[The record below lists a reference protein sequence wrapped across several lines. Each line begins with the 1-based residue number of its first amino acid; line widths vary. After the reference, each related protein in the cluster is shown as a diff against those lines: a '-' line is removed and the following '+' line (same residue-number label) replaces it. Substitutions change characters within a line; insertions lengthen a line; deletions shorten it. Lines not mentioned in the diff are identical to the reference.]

1 MKANFSFIQKILVL
15 YVIVWTIS
23 PPLQIDM
30 IFRIGALG
38 AIGLWFILNLP
49 QNVSFEKIHIYGI
62 MFVLLIILVNLME
75 SKGNF
80 ANLLKPI
87 NYYLIVI
94 AFMMAHAY
102 KDRWDELSSLIP
114 VVLILLIVFNIKTF
128 ITVLE
133 DPAVARMIVR
143 SDESVYPYM
152 RSGVGGYSLLY
163 SQVCI
168 FPVFVSWILSAF
180 KKSKLKFSI
189 GAGWLA
195 SYVLYLLNS
204 GYTIALVTSIASLV
218 ILFFYRQR
226 SVVMAVLITTIIVVS
241 MVWLIGYNDG
251 FRNALLNFFDGTTVA
266 KKIRDI
272 HSSITTTEAADS
284 IMIRIERYS
293 ASIQTIFDYP
303 LIGSLW
309 WSSGGGHSALMDT
322 LAKYGIFGIVVY
334 IKIVFDLPLR
344 IKKSPPTGKDTRIAN
359 ALFISLLMILLL
371 DTMPYNF
378 VMLIVFVVPICY
390 NDILNWRKTDENT
403 LDSKSDTGRRLTKVK
418 N

>member
-15 YVIVWTIS
+15 YVIVWTIA
-23 PPLQIDM
+23 PPLQIDL
-30 IFRIGALG
+30 IYRIAALG

-62 MFVLLIILVNLME
+62 MFVLLIIIVNLME
-75 SKGNF
+75 SKGDF

-87 NYYLIVI
+87 NYYLLVI

-114 VVLILLIVFNIKTF
+114 VVLVLLIVFNIKTF
-128 ITVLE
+128 QVVLE
-133 DPAVARMIVR
+133 DPAVARLIVR
-143 SDESVYPYM
+143 NDPSIYPYM

-168 FPVFVSWILSAF
+168 FPVIVSWILSVF
-180 KKSKLKFSI
+180 KKSMLKFI
-189 GAGWLA
+189 VGVAWLA
-195 SYVLYLLNS
+195 SYALYLLNS
-204 GYTIALVTSIASLV
+204 GYTIALVTSVVSLI
-218 ILFFYRQR
+218 ILFLYRQR
-226 SVVMAVLITTIIVVS
+226 SIVMAVVVTAIIVVS
-241 MVWLIGYNDG
+241 MVWLISYNDG
-251 FRNALLNFFDGTTVA
+251 FRNGLLAFFDGTTVA
-266 KKIRDI
+266 KKVNDI
-272 HSSITTTEAADS
+272 HLSITTENAADS
-284 IMIRIERYS
+284 ILIRMNAYG
-293 ASIQTIFDYP
+293 ASISTALNYP

-309 WSSGGGHSALMDT
+309 WTSGGGHSALIDT
-322 LAKYGIFGIVVY
+322 LAKYGIFGMLIY
-334 IKIVFDLPLR
+334 IKIVFELPLR

-359 ALFISLLMILLL
+359 ALFISLLMVLLL
-371 DTMPYNF
+371 DSMPYNF